1 MADFGRYPIGEQ
13 DFASLRDRDSI
24 YIDKTRYIERIIMS
38 GSKYYFLARPRRF
51 GKSLFLSTLR
61 YFFEGRRELYK
72 GLYIDSVDWG
82 WEAYPVLRLDL
93 NTEKYYEEGLLDV
106 AIDNLFSKWE
116 NLYDVELK
124 AGSVSSR
131 FHNIIEAAHRKTGKQ
146 VVILVDEYDKPLVG
160 NINDDRLF
168 EHFRTKLAS
177 LYSNFK
183 SSADHIRLVFM
194 TGVSRFS
201 KLSIFSDLNNLDDIT
216 FENEYADICG
226 ITEGELKANLSEG
239 VDALSKEY
247 GLAVK
252 EVYNLLKKNYDGYR
266 FAEKGSEIYNP
277 WSLLNCLSKR
287 EIGNYWNMTGMP
299 TIIAE
304 ALKGMDADI
313 EAVLNMECD
322 KRRLLGLDL
331 KNLEPLALLYQTGYL
346 TIKDYD
352 REMGL
357 YTLGIPNLEVKQGLF
372 DVLLPYYVKVRSS
385 NVSDIVIQMSS
396 SLRRGQPDNFMKNM
410 QTYFAGIPYQ
420 LKMDNENNFHNAF
433 YILMTILG
441 YNTEAEAS
449 TSDGRIDLLI
459 KTENYIYI
467 IELKFDGSAE
477 QAIRQIEEK
486 GYARPFLCD
495 SRKVFMIG
503 ANFSSKTRSIK
514 DWQICS
520 KENAL
525 P

>member
-13 DFASLRDRDSI
+13 DFASLRNKDSI
-24 YIDKTRYIERIIMS
+24 YIDKTRYIEKIIMS
-38 GSKYYFLARPRRF
+38 GCKYYFLARPRRF

-116 NLYDVELK
+116 KLYDVELK

-131 FHNIIEAAHRKTGKQ
+131 FQNIIEAAHRKTGKQ

-226 ITEGELKANLSEG
+226 ITEEELKSNLIEG

-247 GLAVK
+247 GLAAK
-252 EVYNLLKKNYDGYR
+252 EVYDLLKKNYDGYR

-346 TIKDYD
+346 TIKGYD

-385 NVSDIVIQMSS
+385 LIPALCISDQ
-396 SLRRGQPDNFMKNM
+396 
-410 QTYFAGIPYQ
+410 FAY
-420 LKMDNENNFHNAF
+420 
-433 YILMTILG
+433 
-441 YNTEAEAS
+441 
-449 TSDGRIDLLI
+449 
-459 KTENYIYI
+459 
-467 IELKFDGSAE
+467 
-477 QAIRQIEEK
+477 
-486 GYARPFLCD
+486 
-495 SRKVFMIG
+495 
-503 ANFSSKTRSIK
+503 
-514 DWQICS
+514 
-520 KENAL
+520 
-525 P
+525 

>member
-1 MADFGRYPIGEQ
+1 MADYGRYPIGEQ
-13 DFASLRDRDSI
+13 DFASLRNKNSI
-24 YIDKTRYIERIIMS
+24 YIDKTRYIEKIIMS
-38 GSKYYFLARPRRF
+38 GSKSYFLARPRRF

-61 YFFEGRRELYK
+61 YFFEGKRELYK
-72 GLYIDSVDWG
+72 GLYIDGVDWK

-93 NTEKYYEEGLLDV
+93 NTEKYYEEGLLDA

-124 AGSVSSR
+124 AGSASSR
-131 FHNIIEAAHRKTGKQ
+131 FQNIIEAAHRKTGKQ

-226 ITEGELKANLSEG
+226 ITEEELKDNLSDG

-247 GLAVK
+247 ELSTE

-287 EIGNYWNMTGMP
+287 NIGNYWNMTGIP
-299 TIIAE
+299 TVIAE
-304 ALKGMDADI
+304 ALKSMDADI

-357 YTLGIPNLEVKQGLF
+357 YTLGTPNLEVKQGLF

-385 NVSDIVIQMSS
+385 NVSDIVIQMTSA
-396 SLRRGQPDNFMKNM
+396 LRRGQPDNFMKYL

-420 LKMDNENNFHNAF
+420 LKMNNENNFHNAF

-441 YNTEAEAS
+441 FNTEAEAS
-449 TSDGRIDLLI
+449 TSNGRIDLLI

-467 IELKFDGSAE
+467 IELKYNSSAE
-477 QAIRQIEEK
+477 LAIRQIEEK
-486 GYARPFLCD
+486 EYAKPFLCD
-495 SRKVFMIG
+495 SRKIILIG
-503 ANFSSKTRSIK
+503 ANFSSKTRNIK
-514 DWQICS
+514 DWQIQYQS
-520 KENAL
+520 FS
-525 P
+525 